1 MAIHGWRAALI
12 VVTALVLIALVLAA
26 IFWLALAIA
35 AVLAVA
41 WFNLLLLPRIAA
53 RLRIPQLV
61 LAVALILVLTGAGYL
76 LAGITG
82 AIEGAAIWLVAVA
95 APRAVMW
102 RMRRRLYARTNDR
115 VTIIVPHR
123 P

>member
-1 MAIHGWRAALI
+1 MHGWRAALI
-12 VVTALVLIALVLAA
+12 VVTVLVLIALVLAA
-26 IFWLALAIA
+26 IFWLALAVA

-53 RLRIPQLV
+53 RLHIPQLV
-61 LAVALILVLTGAGYL
+61 LAIALIVVLTGAGFL
-76 LAGITG
+76 LAGIPG
-82 AIEGAAIWLVAVA
+82 AIEGAAIWLLGVAT
-95 APRAVMW
+95 PRAVMW
-102 RMRRRLYARTNDR
+102 RLRRRLYPRTNDR